1 MSYTP
6 RSGSYM
12 NTFLESSAENEELN
26 KDFKSNEFVATTGK
40 AFLISLSI
48 ASFLSTVTGLLL
60 TVLGGD
66 NIAVGILLLVTGGC
80 GLLVLPTLFS
90 WRCTVNKE
98 FLLEKYYVLC
108 FKCQKKI
115 LWRDIKYQKVVYGNN
130 SKIVFYNQNQKR
142 LISFDGTTVGF
153 HHIVKMAKRKG
164 IFHIKKQCKSEF

>member
-6 RSGSYM
+6 GPGKYM
-12 NTFLESSAENEELN
+12 NAFLECSAENEELSKN
-26 KDFKSNEFVATTGK
+26 FKSNEFVATTGR

-48 ASFLSTVTGLLL
+48 ATFLGTVAGLLL
-60 TVLGGD
+60 TAFGGE
-66 NIAVGILLLVTGGC
+66 NIAVGILFLVISGC

-115 LWRDIKYQKVVYGNN
+115 LWRDVKYQKVVYGNN
-130 SKIVFYNQNQKR
+130 SKIVLYNQNKKR

-164 IFHIKKQCKSEF
+164 IFHIKK